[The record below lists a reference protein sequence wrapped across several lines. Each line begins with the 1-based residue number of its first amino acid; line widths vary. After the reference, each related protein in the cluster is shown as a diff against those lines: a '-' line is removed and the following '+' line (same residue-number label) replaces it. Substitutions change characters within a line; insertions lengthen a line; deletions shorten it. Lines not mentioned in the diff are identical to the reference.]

1 MTKTL
6 HDNVTLLEN
15 WDLKGVT
22 GQHYIRSLTY
32 GGYLIASFK
41 YLVSNEQEKEQIKAS
56 ISVDVNTVKAEVG
69 VKGMFEKLANSST
82 SQSSLII
89 TYSSSV
95 ISDKVPVD
103 LPTLLEVIGNF
114 KSDVSKTIKFIRPTH
129 SSYNHSECEQ

>member
-6 HDNVTLLEN
+6 HDNVKLLDN
-15 WDLKGVT
+15 WDLNGVT
-22 GQHYIRSLTY
+22 GKHYIRSLIY

-41 YLVSNEQEKEQIKAS
+41 YDVRSEQEKEQIKAS
-56 ISVDVNTVKAEVG
+56 VKVDVNTVKAEVG

-103 LPTLLEVIGNF
+103 LPTLLEVIENF
-114 KSDVSKTIKFIRPTH
+114 KSDVSKTI
-129 SSYNHSECEQ
+129 Y